1 MPKFLV
7 TVYKTETYSTEIEIE
22 APTEAQAESMAEDDA
37 QNRALD
43 WGFESMEF
51 TSYADE
57 IYEEA

>member
-1 MPKFLV
+1 MKTYLV
-7 TVYKTETYSTEIEIE
+7 TVYKTETFSAEIEIE
-22 APTEAQAESMAEDDA
+22 AESELQAESMAEDDA